1 MSCHLYP
8 MSTSLHNYSA
18 PEHIEFELT
27 PEQTEV
33 LVLAAAVRQ
42 GAPKLEPL
50 PIEAPTDPLPLPL
63 HQAMSPEGEALP
75 SFPPNAKWPEG
86 GQLWLPESEVT
97 PLERASLSLP
107 IQETIAL
114 ESDAAPIP
122 TSQVKSIGSNEQSRK
137 PLRSGRVGLLVHVLL
152 YGGLL
157 LGIAYVRQIGDEPIQ
172 VAQKVDPEP
181 ARVAQERAPTAPSAD
196 SETMRITNPFDR
208 TEAFEFPPGTSI
220 AEARAAVAKLLAER
234 AHDRL
239 PLLAEASHRRGA
251 TAKRGT
257 RESSQLQD
265 SQYRNSQAVLGHG
278 PG

>member
-1 MSCHLYP
+1 MN
-8 MSTSLHNYSA
+8 MSLHNQSDL
-18 PEHIEFELT
+18 EHIEIELT

-33 LVLAAAVRQ
+33 LVLAAAGRQ
-42 GAPKLEPL
+42 GAPELEPL

-63 HQAMSPEGEALP
+63 HQAVSPEGEALT

-97 PLERASLSLP
+97 PLERESLSLP

-122 TSQVKSIGSNEQSRK
+122 TSQEKSIGSNEQSRR
-137 PLRSGRVGLLVHVLL
+137 PLRTRRVGLLVRVLL
-152 YGGLL
+152 YVGLFV
-157 LGIAYVRQIGDEPIQ
+157 GIAYVRQIGEEPIQ
-172 VAQKVDPEP
+172 VAQKVDPKP

-196 SETMRITNPFDR
+196 SDAMRIKNPFDR
-208 TEAFEFPPGTSI
+208 TEAFEFPPGTSK
-220 AEARAAVAKLLAER
+220 AEAREGVARLLMER

-239 PLLAEASHRRGA
+239 PLLAEASRRRGA
-251 TAKRGT
+251 TAKHGT

-265 SQYRNSQAVLGHG
+265 SQYRNSQAVLGRG

>member
-1 MSCHLYP
+1 MS
-8 MSTSLHNYSA
+8 MSLHNQSD
-18 PEHIEFELT
+18 PEHIEIEWT

-33 LVLAAAVRQ
+33 LVQAAAGWQ
-42 GAPKLEPL
+42 AAPELEPL
-50 PIEAPTDPLPLPL
+50 PIEALTDPLPLPL
-63 HQAMSPEGEALP
+63 QQTMSLEGEA
-75 SFPPNAKWPEG
+75 
-86 GQLWLPESEVT
+86 
-97 PLERASLSLP
+97 LSLP

-114 ESDAAPIP
+114 ENDAAPIP
-122 TSQVKSIGSNEQSRK
+122 TSQENSIGSNEQSRK

-208 TEAFEFPPGTSI
+208 TEAFEFPPGTSK
-220 AEARAAVAKLLAER
+220 AEAREAVAKLLAER

-239 PLLAEASHRRGA
+239 PLLAEASRRRGA
-251 TAKRGT
+251 IAKHGT

-265 SQYRNSQAVLGHG
+265 SQYRNSQAALGRR